1 MIRYLPPGSL
11 KTQRRRG
18 RIEGSAATLF
28 LVAMLGFL
36 VLLMTP
42 RELYDSPHPTPA
54 EKKPEPLK
62 FDRAPLPPCNDMQE
76 KDCMATN
83 KTHLVHTVPE
93 PSTLW
98 LAVVGAAAAAHRKII
113 AAIAA
118 IGAVWIAYGQWRGM
132 DIGDE

>member
-28 LVAMLGFL
+28 LVGLIGMLL
-36 VLLMTP
+36 IALTP
-42 RELYDSPHPTPA
+42 REIYESSHATTQA
-54 EKKPEPLK
+54 KKDEPMR
-62 FDRAPLPPCNDMQE
+62 FDRAPIPPCNDME
-76 KDCMATN
+76 AKDCMSTN
-83 KTHLVHTVPE
+83 NRHLVHTVPE

-113 AAIAA
+113 AAI
-118 IGAVWIAYGQWRGM
+118 GAVWIAYGQWRGM

>member
-18 RIEGSAATLF
+18 RIEGSVATLF
-28 LVAMLGFL
+28 LVALLGFL

-42 RELYDSPHPTPA
+42 RELYNSPHPTPE

-83 KTHLVHTVPE
+83 NRHLVHTVPE

-98 LAVVGAAAAAHRKII
+98 LAAVGAVAASYRKIMNVVAAA
-113 AAIAA
+113 
-118 IGAVWIAYGQWRGM
+118 WISYGKWRGM

>member
-1 MIRYLPPGSL
+1 MRTKYLPPGSMRA
-11 KTQRRRG
+11 QRRRG

-28 LVAMLGFL
+28 LCALLGFL

-42 RELYDSPHPTPA
+42 RELYNSPHPTPA

-98 LAVVGAAAAAHRKII
+98 LAIVGAAAAAHRKII
-113 AAIAA
+113 AAI
-118 IGAVWIAYGQWRGM
+118 GAVWIAYGEWRGM

>member
-28 LVAMLGFL
+28 LVGLIGMLL
-36 VLLMTP
+36 IALTP
-42 RELYDSPHPTPA
+42 REIYESSHATTQA
-54 EKKPEPLK
+54 KKDEPMR
-62 FDRAPLPPCNDMQE
+62 FDRAPIPPCNDME
-76 KDCMATN
+76 AKDCMSTN
-83 KTHLVHTVPE
+83 NRHLAHTVPE

-113 AAIAA
+113 AAI
-118 IGAVWIAYGQWRGM
+118 GAVWIAYGQWRGM